1 MHKYI
6 VVLLLLISGS
16 ALAQELNVTVEFN
29 TSQVGATNQQVF
41 KTLKKALTEFVNNTK
56 WTDKSL
62 KQNEK
67 INCSFF
73 FNITAF
79 DNINKFEGSLQ
90 VQASRPVYNSTY
102 STSILN
108 INDKDVKFE
117 YTEFQNLNFNL
128 NSYDSNLLSVVAF
141 YANMIIG
148 IDADSFQLEGGNK
161 AYENASTI
169 VSLAQITQE
178 KAWTSNGTQNRY
190 YLINDILAP
199 TYLPYRRAI
208 YEYHLGALDI
218 MANNPKEGKENIK
231 KALKTLAEVA
241 AVRPNAY
248 LTRVFFDAK
257 SDEILS
263 IFTDGPK
270 IDVTQVI
277 ENLNRL
283 SPTNSSKWSQIT
295 Y

>member
-1 MHKYI
+1 MRKYI
-6 VVLLLLISGS
+6 VVLFVLISGGIAS
-16 ALAQELNVTVEFN
+16 QELNATVEFN

-41 KTLKKALTEFVNNTK
+41 KTLKKSLTEFLNNTK
-56 WTDKSL
+56 WAEKTFK
-62 KQNEK
+62 KNEK

-73 FNITAF
+73 FNITSY
-79 DNINKFEGSLQ
+79 DNVNKFEGSLQ
-90 VQASRPVYNSTY
+90 VQASRPVFNSTY

-108 INDKDVKFE
+108 INDKEVKFE
-117 YTEFQNLNFNL
+117 YTEFQNLNFNI
-128 NSYDSNLLSVVAF
+128 NSYDSNLLSVIAF

-148 IDADSFQLEGGNK
+148 IDADSFQIEGGNK
-161 AYENASTI
+161 AFENASTI
-169 VSLAQITQE
+169 VALAQITQE

-190 YLINDILAP
+190 YLVNDMIAP
-199 TYLPYRRAI
+199 TYLPFRRAI

-231 KALKTLAEVA
+231 RALKSLTEVA

-257 SDEILS
+257 SDEILN

-270 IDVTQVI
+270 VDVTQVI
-277 ENLNRL
+277 ESLNRL
-283 SPTNSSKWSQIT
+283 SPTNSSKWGQIS

>member
-6 VVLLLLISGS
+6 VVLFFLITN
-16 ALAQELNVTVEFN
+16 LTNAQELNATVEFN
-29 TSQVGATNQQVF
+29 TSQVTATNQQIF
-41 KTLKKALTEFVNNTK
+41 KTLKKSLTEFINNTK

-67 INCSFF
+67 IDCSFF
-73 FNITAF
+73 FNITSF
-79 DNINKFEGSLQ
+79 DNVNQFEGSLQ
-90 VQASRPVYNSTY
+90 VQASRPVYNSSY
-102 STSILN
+102 FTSILN

-117 YTEFQNLNFNL
+117 YNEFQNLNFNI

-148 IDADSFQLEGGNK
+148 IDGDSFQLEGGTK
-161 AYENASTI
+161 AYENASNI
-169 VSLAQITQE
+169 VTLAQQTQE
-178 KAWTSNGTQNRY
+178 KAWTSSGTQNRY
-190 YLINDILAP
+190 YLVNDILAA
-199 TYLPYRRAI
+199 TYLPFRKAI
-208 YEYHLGALDI
+208 YEYHLGALDV
-218 MANNPKEGKENIK
+218 MANNPKEGKENVK
-231 KALKTLAEVA
+231 KALKTLTEVA
-241 AVRPNAY
+241 SVRPNAY

-257 SDEILS
+257 ADEVLS
-263 IFTDGPK
+263 IFMDGPK

>member
-1 MHKYI
+1 MRKYI

-16 ALAQELNVTVEFN
+16 TFAQELNVTVEFN

-56 WTDKSL
+56 WTDKAL

-148 IDADSFQLEGGNK
+148 IDADSFQFEGGNK
-161 AYENASTI
+161 AFENASTI

-190 YLINDILAP
+190 YLVNDILAP
-199 TYLPYRRAI
+199 TYLPFRKAI

-231 KALKTLAEVA
+231 KALKTLTEVA

-257 SDEILS
+257 ADEILS

-270 IDVTQVI
+270 IEVTQVI

>member
-1 MHKYI
+1 MRKYI

-16 ALAQELNVTVEFN
+16 TFTQELNVTVEFN

-56 WTDKSL
+56 WTDKAL

-148 IDADSFQLEGGNK
+148 IDADSFQFEGGNK
-161 AYENASTI
+161 AFENASTI

-190 YLINDILAP
+190 YLVNDILAP
-199 TYLPYRRAI
+199 TYLPFRKAI

-231 KALKTLAEVA
+231 KALKTLTEVA

-257 SDEILS
+257 ADEILS

-270 IDVTQVI
+270 IEVTQVI